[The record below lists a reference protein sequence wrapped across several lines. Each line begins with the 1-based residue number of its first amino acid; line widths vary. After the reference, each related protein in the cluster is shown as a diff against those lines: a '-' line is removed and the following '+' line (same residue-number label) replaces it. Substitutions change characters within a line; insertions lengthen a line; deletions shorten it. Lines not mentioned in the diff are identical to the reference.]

1 MGGQSDE
8 ERALNV
14 ELFLVSAESRYLSYL
29 LLIEDYLE
37 NNFGSRSWPLP
48 PWLSS
53 FMGFCWYRSGTSP
66 LSFILTVFL
75 PSVFMPTCFVAGQ
88 SQISGTKKSLS
99 HLKDCIIWLPTE
111 FGAMLRVRE
120 YGITHFLGL
129 HISFGIPIPRQ
140 TLMLSLNCKIWRWC
154 ALGATR
160 SASMT

>member
-53 FMGFCWYRSGTSP
+53 FMGFC
-66 LSFILTVFL
+66 
-75 PSVFMPTCFVAGQ
+75 
-88 SQISGTKKSLS
+88 
-99 HLKDCIIWLPTE
+99 
-111 FGAMLRVRE
+111 
-120 YGITHFLGL
+120 
-129 HISFGIPIPRQ
+129 
-140 TLMLSLNCKIWRWC
+140 
-154 ALGATR
+154 
-160 SASMT
+160 